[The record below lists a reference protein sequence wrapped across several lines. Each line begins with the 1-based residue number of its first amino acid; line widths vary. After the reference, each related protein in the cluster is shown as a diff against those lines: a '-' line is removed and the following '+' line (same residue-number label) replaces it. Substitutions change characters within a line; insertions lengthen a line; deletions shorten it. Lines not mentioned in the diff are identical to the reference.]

1 MRDVKVLEF
10 DVHIEYFDNF
20 LVLGLLSSGKEVLLL
35 LSTAGRVRLCFPRN
49 LMVLSRGNYQAVDFV
64 G

>member
-20 LVLGLLSSGKEVLLL
+20 LVLNLLSSGKEVLLL
-35 LSTAGRVRLCFPRN
+35 LRRAAGRVKLCCPRN
-49 LMVLSRGNYQAVDFV
+49 LMVLSRGNYQLRM
-64 G
+64 